1 WLAPEDDRAGAEPAV
16 VVGHAL
22 WQSRFGGD
30 ASLVGRT
37 IAVNGVA
44 LRVVGVAPPGF
55 IGAEVG
61 LARDLWVPLALASR
75 LGVGADRDGGAP
87 GGDVSWLNVIARRAP
102 GVSLAEADAAMAA
115 IAARVAAGDSH
126 RDERVFAAG
135 LLPVVGGLDPRDR
148 LGAVAVAALLM
159 AVVGMVLLIAC
170 SNVAGLLVARAAAR
184 TKEMGIRRALGPGRR
199 PLVRPL

>member
-1 WLAPEDDRAGAEPAV
+1 EDDRVGAEPVV

-37 IAVNGVA
+37 IAVNGIA
-44 LRVVGVAPPGF
+44 LRVVGVAPRGF
-55 IGAEVG
+55 VGAEVG
-61 LARDLWVPLALASR
+61 LARDLWLPLALAPR
-75 LGVGADRDGGAP
+75 LGVGAGRDGGDP
-87 GGDVSWLNVIARRAP
+87 GGDTSWLNVIARRAP
-102 GVSLAEADAAMAA
+102 GVAFGEASAAMAA
-115 IAARVAAGDSH
+115 IAARVAADDPH

-159 AVVGMVLLIAC
+159 AVV
-170 SNVAGLLVARAAAR
+170 
-184 TKEMGIRRALGPGRR
+184 
-199 PLVRPL
+199 